1 VARFLRVFLT
11 LLPTVLTAA
20 PSLGLAGTI
29 TRIFAGAIALIFT
42 LIYWNKTSPANRRR
56 GVLAVCVVIISLV
69 IATLAAPSLYFGISR
84 FLNWALFLPLFFL
97 FRNNSKLLEPFLK
110 GMLVASGIQMIG
122 VLLQRLGIFGGLW
135 GGQIISGIGYDP
147 NYSQWLVRYTGFVLD
162 ANSLGMIFAISAI
175 TALHFSTQSGSTKT
189 VRAFYFLFSML
200 NLFGILLTGSRG
212 GILITGISLF
222 AYLLISRKYLLL
234 GRLVPAV
241 ILVLIAG
248 LQFAGFDF
256 LVSSIFAIFDGTDTS
271 ANLRSELWQ
280 YAISTSGDATLFIGK
295 GFGARNPSLFV
306 DQKSIFVDPALL
318 KFTTLDNSWLKTY
331 LELGGFA
338 VIAIGW
344 LFISAIRQNLA
355 RLKSNPIFS
364 GLPAA
369 LLILFLIRSV
379 SIDAF
384 DINPWNSVIWIILG
398 SMIGEQPVEKPG
410 QFALAVTEGNKL

>member
-1 VARFLRVFLT
+1 MSRFLRVFLT
-11 LLPTVLTAA
+11 LLPAVLTVA

-29 TRIFAGAIALIFT
+29 TRFSAGAIALVLT
-42 LIYWNKTSPANRRR
+42 LIFWNNTSADNKRR
-56 GVLAVCVVIISLV
+56 GLFAIAVVIISLF

-97 FRNNSKLLEPFLK
+97 FRNNTRLLDPFLK
-110 GMLVASGIQMIG
+110 GMLIASGIQMVG
-122 VLLQRLGIFGGLW
+122 VLLQRLGIIGGLW

-175 TALHFSTQSGSTKT
+175 TALHFSTQNTFSKT
-189 VRAFYFLFSML
+189 VRSFYFLFSML
-200 NLFGILLTGSRG
+200 NLFSILLTGSRG
-212 GILITGISLF
+212 GILITAISLF
-222 AYLLISRKYLLL
+222 AYLLISRKYILL
-234 GRLVPAV
+234 GRLIPAV

-248 LQFAGFDF
+248 IQFAGFEF
-256 LVSSIFAIFDGTDTS
+256 LISSIFAIFDGTDTS
-271 ANLRSELWQ
+271 ANLRAELWQ
-280 YAISTSGDATLFIGK
+280 YAISTSGNETLFIGQ

-318 KFTTLDNSWLKTY
+318 KYTTLDNSWLKTY

-344 LFISAIRQNLA
+344 LFIIAIRQNLA
-355 RLKSNPIFS
+355 RVKSKAIFS

-398 SMIGEQPVEKPG
+398 SMIGEQAVEKPG
-410 QFALAVTEGNKL
+410 QNTLSVTEGIKR